1 MALWG
6 RHQAVTYIQIK
17 MGGIDSIE
25 YINSIQYTCVIYTQL
40 QKYTIYIYIYLG
52 VSMFSIQSH
61 I

>member
-6 RHQAVTYIQIK
+6 WHQAVTYIQIK
-17 MGGIDSIE
+17 TGGIDSIE
-25 YINSIQYTCVIYTQL
+25 YINSIQKHMYTQL